1 MRGVIENKL
10 EGRMVAVD
18 VCHNELDTLY
28 VFVSPWHQL
37 WHQLTHVGDGT
48 GLSFLVCTEA
58 VPHPGG
64 LLVVY
69 IIVAPLQ
76 MCQEPLPQVTFAKR
90 VAGPGF
96 SMSFHLG

>member
-1 MRGVIENKL
+1 
-10 EGRMVAVD
+10 MVAAD
-18 VCHNELDTLY
+18 VCHNKSDTLY
-28 VFVSPWHQL
+28 VFVLP

-64 LLVVY
+64 LLVVD

-76 MCQEPLPQVTFAKR
+76 MWKLR
-90 VAGPGF
+90 
-96 SMSFHLG
+96 